1 MMVEAT
7 FIGGQPGRA
16 VFSQTLIKAP
26 PSTRYY
32 IVSYIILMSPL
43 GLQAKV
49 TKLDNYGCLSLF
61 YIQLIISLSV

>member
-1 MMVEAT
+1 MVEAT
-7 FIGGQPGRA
+7 FIRGQSGKA

-26 PSTRYY
+26 PSTRSN
-32 IVSYIILMSPL
+32 IVSYITLMSPF

-49 TKLDNYGCLSLF
+49 TQLDNYGFLSLF